1 MATSAWARNACIRA
15 STAAGH
21 GAIAFKT
28 HLGCEIETDIFI
40 GVVYYQRLRHLVM
53 DKAQV
58 RARGKVDRMTNQ
70 PVKGRK
76 NKGGI
81 RSEPFKSY

>member
-1 MATSAWARNACIRA
+1 M
-15 STAAGH
+15 
-21 GAIAFKT
+21 
-28 HLGCEIETDIFI
+28 
-40 GVVYYQRLRHLVM
+40 VYYQRLRHLVM